1 MRHIGAS
8 AKKAAEAIA
17 AHGIYFSNSLK
28 RTSMQKYH
36 IEFQTLEWMSF
47 IRTAFTLIF
56 TYETL
61 EPLRGSGN
69 LCS

>member
-8 AKKAAEAIA
+8 AKKAAEVIA
-17 AHGIYFSNSLK
+17 TRGICFPNSLK

-36 IEFQTLEWMSF
+36 IEFQTLSS

-61 EPLRGSGN
+61 EPLRGLGK